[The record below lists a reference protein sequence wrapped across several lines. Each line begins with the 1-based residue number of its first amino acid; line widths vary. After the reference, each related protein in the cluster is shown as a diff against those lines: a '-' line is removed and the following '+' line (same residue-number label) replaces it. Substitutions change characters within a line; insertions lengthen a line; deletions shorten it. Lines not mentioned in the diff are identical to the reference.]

1 MLSVADK
8 PFMLSVVVMSVVVPA
23 YWPLTADLELAR
35 ETAAFL
41 EVSECKKSFE
51 IITCIILGNC
61 NIWSG
66 VNYSVYFEPN

>member
-1 MLSVADK
+1 
-8 PFMLSVVVMSVVVPA
+8 
-23 YWPLTADLELAR
+23 LTADLELAR

-51 IITCIILGNC
+51 IITCIILSNC

-66 VNYSVYFEPN
+66 MNYSVYFELN